1 MKSKTITTSNYD
13 RFKLNNQNRPINQT
27 HVRLLMNSIK
37 KYGLLVPIHCDYDNN
52 IIDGQHR
59 YAACKHLKHPL
70 IISYRDSYDIN
81 RVVELNRVHKKWSVT
96 DYAHHYASKGI
107 EAYATFLEICKEY
120 PTLPRTKIY
129 NALNLSKLDIRT
141 YRTGAL
147 TIPDLDKS
155 RKLLDLMQEASKY
168 HMMSSPHYK
177 ALVAYVLEGYS
188 IEDLIKNLRLVPDTL
203 RIERPRRVV
212 DALRVWEDIYN
223 YKKRHKIKL

>member
-1 MKSKTITTSNYD
+1 
-13 RFKLNNQNRPINQT
+13 
-27 HVRLLMNSIK
+27 
-37 KYGLLVPIHCDYDNN
+37 
-52 IIDGQHR
+52 
-59 YAACKHLKHPL
+59 
-70 IISYRDSYDIN
+70 
-81 RVVELNRVHKKWSVT
+81 
-96 DYAHHYASKGI
+96 
-107 EAYATFLEICKEY
+107 
-120 PTLPRTKIY
+120 
-129 NALNLSKLDIRT
+129 LSKLDIRT